1 MADYV
6 GSESVSSEASGGLAL
21 DRRRMFQM
29 AALLGGS
36 LAMGERALAAPVALP
51 SRGAPGMARI
61 GSNEYWEGP
70 VPDAVAAV
78 REVTPHC
85 NYYDPDGE
93 CDALIKLVASMEKV
107 PVDHVVPWA
116 GSTSPLVR
124 SVLGMCSPERGLVTA
139 NPTFEVAWTT
149 AEYMGVPLVKV
160 PLRAS
165 DQAHDVRA
173 MVAANPKAGLF
184 YICNPNNPT
193 GSLTPKEDIAWLL
206 ANKPAGSIVLLDEAY
221 LHFSEAESGMDFV
234 RSGADVVILRT
245 FSKIFGMAGMRMGL
259 SIGRPELLEK
269 LMMADGHVL
278 MGQLPV
284 PALVCATASL
294 KRPDLIAARRTLTAR
309 TRATTAEFLRGRGFK
324 VLPSEANMLMVDWG
338 RPAAPIKAA
347 FEARGVVI
355 GRSWTIWPTMSRI
368 TIGSP
373 AEMQRFC
380 AAVDPIL
387 RS

>member
-1 MADYV
+1 
-6 GSESVSSEASGGLAL
+6 
-21 DRRRMFQM
+21 
-29 AALLGGS
+29 
-36 LAMGERALAAPVALP
+36 
-51 SRGAPGMARI
+51 
-61 GSNEYWEGP
+61 
-70 VPDAVAAV
+70 
-78 REVTPHC
+78 
-85 NYYDPDGE
+85 
-93 CDALIKLVASMEKV
+93 
-107 PVDHVVPWA
+107 
-116 GSTSPLVR
+116 
-124 SVLGMCSPERGLVTA
+124 
-139 NPTFEVAWTT
+139 
-149 AEYMGVPLVKV
+149 MGVPLVKV

-294 KRPDLIAARRTLTAR
+294 KRPDLIAARRAHRAHAGNDGGVFAR
-309 TRATTAEFLRGRGFK
+309 ARVQGPAERGQHADGR
-324 VLPSEANMLMVDWG
+324 LG

-373 AEMQRFC
+373 AEMQRF
-380 AAVDPIL
+380 AQRWT
-387 RS
+387 RSCGPEFREALSLGDQKKGAEAPGPGSRA